1 MGKAQPK
8 DQATCSPFHLFG
20 KLETM
25 LKDQIT
31 TEIKEAMKT
40 GDADRLSTLRMLLA
54 AFNNMEIEK
63 HGAGQTEIEDKDYQA
78 VVKREVKKR
87 QEAIEIYKT
96 AGRAELQEKEEQELK
111 LLSAYLPEEMGEAEV
126 KTIVDAVVADMGTA
140 NLGAIIGEVKKRS
153 DGKADGGLIAKLVK
167 EKIG

>member
-1 MGKAQPK
+1 
-8 DQATCSPFHLFG
+8 
-20 KLETM
+20 M

-31 TEIKEAMKT
+31 TEIKEAMKA
-40 GDADRLSTLRMLLA
+40 GDTERLSTLRMLLA
-54 AFNNMEIEK
+54 AFGNMEIEK
-63 HGAGQTEIEDKDYQA
+63 RGAGQTQLEDKDYQA

-111 LLSAYLPEEMGEAEV
+111 LLSTYLPEEMGEAEV
-126 KTIVDAVVADMGTA
+126 KVIVDAVVSEMGTA
-140 NLGAIIGEVKKRS
+140 NMGAIIGEVKKRS